1 MGNSLMLSAS
11 AIEVQRVWYYV
22 SCNTYVCNTTQHDF
36 VKVCTITTIQ
46 KPIDMQNA
54 ILTGLRPKQLSTNA
68 MEWIYYD
75 LNFQLGLL
83 KAEIS
88 LVHNQVNMQLPDW
101 HQYS

>member
-1 MGNSLMLSAS
+1 
-11 AIEVQRVWYYV
+11 
-22 SCNTYVCNTTQHDF
+22 
-36 VKVCTITTIQ
+36 
-46 KPIDMQNA
+46 MQNA

-88 LVHNQVNMQLPDW
+88 LVHNQVNIQLPDW
-101 HQYS
+101 RQYS